1 MEVAREIEDFREIYP
16 SIDYSFIKI
25 ASICCMVVAFWRTAS
40 NNLFFNCR
48 FHFVREM
55 SAALGFLLFNVYNFF
70 IGDYLC
76 HRICST
82 NLNNCTNISVYV
94 ARTGIIVAMM
104 LTTIFRV
111 SEMRTEFRANDDN
124 ILTMLLQ
131 KNGGSSE
138 ANKIALYENESDL
151 E

>member
-1 MEVAREIEDFREIYP
+1 
-16 SIDYSFIKI
+16 
-25 ASICCMVVAFWRTAS
+25 
-40 NNLFFNCR
+40 
-48 FHFVREM
+48 
-55 SAALGFLLFNVYNFF
+55 
-70 IGDYLC
+70 
-76 HRICST
+76 
-82 NLNNCTNISVYV
+82 
-94 ARTGIIVAMM
+94 MM